1 MRFEGG
7 RSNSDKEEM
16 YGEGRKGR
24 RCERCVLYIRK
35 RAISR
40 DSFSRSIIPVRGHQ
54 NSAGQLG
61 GSKFKP

>member
-16 YGEGRKGR
+16 YREGRKGR
-24 RCERCVLYIRK
+24 RCERRVLYIRK

-40 DSFSRSIIPVRGHQ
+40 DSFSRSHHPSEGP
-54 NSAGQLG
+54 SKLCGAAGR
-61 GSKFKP
+61 FRV